1 MNTSARLIAG
11 VSARIS
17 ALTGVQL
24 GERQK
29 HMVETKIR
37 LRVAELELQSLEE
50 YETYLSEN
58 EESELIRLVTLLTT
72 HHTYFFRESSHF
84 EYLQKRAL
92 EGLVA
97 RARARGEKRLR
108 FWSAACS
115 YGQEVYT
122 LAMVLAEHLPKIAP
136 DFDFEILGTD
146 VDPESI
152 LFASSGVFP
161 LRQMAGIPED
171 YLEKYWVRGTGD
183 ISNYFRPRKEIREK
197 CRFETAN
204 LLAFTGL
211 VSSRDRFDAILCR
224 NVFIYF
230 SPEQAGA
237 SCKALARSL
246 FPEGLLF
253 LGLSESLA
261 GFELDAVSLGPS
273 IYQPR
278 SRAASVAAAALA
290 AASAPVALPSHVPVV
305 TTARVR
311 ALIVD
316 DSPTIRRLLERVL
329 SEDPDIEV
337 VGSTGKPSEVEALIR
352 QHSPN
357 VMTLDLKMPEMD
369 GLTLLKKVYPLFRV
383 PAVVVSSYSAHDGAT
398 VLEALEAGAVDY
410 IQKPSLNDLPH
421 LAEVIREKVKVA
433 AQVQA
438 SPEPSHHPDVGAFYS
453 ADLDLDRVIAI
464 GASTGGPD
472 ALRRLLSQL
481 PEVIPPILV
490 VQHIPPVFSR
500 ALAERLDQLCRCKV
514 KEAEEGD
521 TLEPGRVLIAPGSS
535 HLRLKRASGK
545 WVVALDEE
553 APVGGHRPSVDVLF
567 DSVARAFG
575 NKVIGVLLTG
585 MGRDGAKG
593 LLEIKRQGGI
603 TVIQDAATS
612 VVYGMPRAARELG
625 AVDHELPLQKI
636 PGLLLLLSAFRK
648 VAA

>member
-1 MNTSARLIAG
+1 MSTSARLIAG
-11 VSARIS
+11 VSVRVS

-29 HMVETKIR
+29 PMVENKIR
-37 LRVAELELQSLEE
+37 LRAAELGIRSLEE
-50 YETYLSEN
+50 YEVYLAEN
-58 EESELIRLVTLLTT
+58 EDSELVRLVSLLTT
-72 HHTYFFRESSHF
+72 HHTYFFRENSHF
-84 EYLQKRAL
+84 EFLQSKAL
-92 EGLVA
+92 AGLVE
-97 RARARGEKRLR
+97 RARARGEKKLR

-122 LAMVLAEHLPKIAP
+122 LAMILAEHLPKIAP

-146 VDPESI
+146 VDEESI
-152 LFASSGVFP
+152 AFASAGVFN
-161 LRQMAGIPED
+161 LGQVRAVPEEL
-171 YLEKYWVRGTGD
+171 LERYWVRGTEE
-183 ISNYFRPRKEIREK
+183 ISGFFRPRGELRSK

-204 LLAFTGL
+204 LVNFSGL
-211 VSSRDRFDAILCR
+211 VSSRDRFDVIFCR

-230 SPEQAGA
+230 TPEQAE
-237 SCKALARSL
+237 SSSKALARSL
-246 FPEGLLF
+246 FPDGLLF

-261 GFELDAVSLGPS
+261 GFALDATSLGPS

-278 SRAASVAAAALA
+278 GRKSPAAPPPRVEPP
-290 AASAPVALPSHVPVV
+290 SAPAPSIVKERI
-305 TTARVR
+305 RV
-311 ALIVD
+311 LIVD
-316 DSPTIRRLLERVL
+316 DSLTIRKLLERVL
-329 SEDPDIEV
+329 SEDPEIEV
-337 VGSTGKPSEVEALIR
+337 VGNVGRPSEVESMIR
-352 QHSPN
+352 RLSPD

-369 GLTLLKKVYPLFRV
+369 GLTLLKKIYPLYRV
-383 PAVVVSSYSAHDGAT
+383 PAVVVSSLSVNDGPV

-410 IQKPSLNDLPH
+410 IQKPALNDLPH

-433 AQVQA
+433 ARVQA
-438 SPEPSHHPDVGAFYS
+438 KQPSSPQAFVDRF
-453 ADLDLDRVIAI
+453 DLSDIDLNRVIAI

-481 PEVIPPILV
+481 PAMTPPVLV

-500 ALAERLDQLCRCKV
+500 ALAERLNQLCQCKV

-521 TLEPGRVLIAPGSS
+521 ALEPGQVLIAPGSS
-535 HLRLKRASGK
+535 HMRLKRSGGK

-567 DSVARAFG
+567 EAVARAFG
-575 NKVIGVLLTG
+575 KRAIGVLLTG

-593 LLEIKRQGGI
+593 LAGIKRQGGI

-625 AVDHELPLQKI
+625 CVDHEAPLQKI
-636 PGLLLLLSAFRK
+636 PGLLLQLSALRK
-648 VAA
+648 AAA